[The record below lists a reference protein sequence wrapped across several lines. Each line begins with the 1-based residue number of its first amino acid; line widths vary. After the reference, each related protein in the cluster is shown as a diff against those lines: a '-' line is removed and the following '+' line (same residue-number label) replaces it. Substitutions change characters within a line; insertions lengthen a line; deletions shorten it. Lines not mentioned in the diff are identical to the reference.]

1 LKEATPAVSLP
12 HKIVVLLK
20 GYPRLSETFIAQELR
35 GLERAG
41 LELVLVSLRRPTDK
55 KRHPVHDEIKA
66 PVFYLPEYLHEEPLR
81 VLRGLFKSLRAP
93 GFGAALRQF
102 LKDLPRDFSRNRFR
116 RFGQAAVLVGEFPE
130 AGGWLHAHF
139 IHTPAS
145 VANYAA
151 RMLALPFSVSAH
163 AKDIWTS
170 KDWELADKL
179 TIADWA
185 VTCTKSGHAHL
196 QTLAGPHRD
205 RVHLSYHGLDLDR
218 FPPLE
223 TGEHAPPA
231 GCDCAHPAEAA
242 ASGNARPLRD
252 GADPQDP
259 VTIISVGRAVPKKGY
274 DVLLKA
280 LARLPADLHWRFVH
294 AGDGGERAKLQKL
307 ADELGIAQRITWL
320 GAVDQKDVLAAYR
333 RSDIFALA
341 CRITPDGDR
350 DGLPNVLVEA
360 ASQQLTC
367 VATDISG
374 IPELFENEENGL
386 LVPSEDVDA
395 FSRALER
402 AIRDPAL
409 RHRLGAA
416 AEAKV
421 RRSFDHHTSIA
432 QLKALFEAGAR
443 R

>member
-1 LKEATPAVSLP
+1 MSLP
-12 HKIVVLLK
+12 YKIVVLLK
-20 GYPRLSETFIAQELR
+20 GYPRLSETFIAQELL

-41 LELVLVSLRRPTDK
+41 LDLVLVSLRRPTDT
-55 KRHPVHDEIKA
+55 KRHPVHDEIRA
-66 PVFYLPEYLHEEPLR
+66 PVLYLPEYLHEEPLR
-81 VLRGLFKSLRAP
+81 VLRGLVRSFRAP
-93 GFGAALRQF
+93 GFGAAFRQF

-145 VANYAA
+145 VANYAS
-151 RMLALPFSVSAH
+151 RMLALPWTVSAH

-170 KDWELADKL
+170 QDWELADKL
-179 TIADWA
+179 TTADWA
-185 VTCTKSGHAHL
+185 VTCTRSGHAHL
-196 QTLAGPHRD
+196 QTLAGPNRD

-218 FPPLE
+218 FPPLQ
-223 TGEHAPPA
+223 A
-231 GCDCAHPAEAA
+231 GCDCVHPASAA
-242 ASGNARPLRD
+242 TGGNARPLRD
-252 GADPQDP
+252 GSDPQGP

-294 AGDGGERAKLQKL
+294 AGDGGERSKLQKL
-307 ADELGIAQRITWL
+307 ADELGIAQRIIWL

-360 ASQQLTC
+360 ASQQLAC

-386 LVPSEDVDA
+386 LVPSEDVNA

-421 RRSFDHHTSIA
+421 RKSFDHHTSIA
-432 QLKALFEAGAR
+432 QLNALFEAGAR